1 MLRRRWLINLALFGI
16 ALALALVARLDQDR
30 AGLASRLTALA
41 ATDIEHLTLLR
52 PGQPTVRLQRQGDDW
67 HMTEPFPALADATLI
82 DKLLPI
88 TSATVHRTL
97 PAAALD
103 LPQVGLEPALI
114 RLQLDDLELRFGRT
128 EPIANQRYVQIGD
141 MVHLIDDR
149 HLPQLLATA
158 ADYASKRLLP
168 TGFSPGLARIDGRP
182 LGAGAVAGL
191 VDAEAERVEPLTG
204 QLSGRVLTLESA
216 DAGPGL
222 RFLIDDGGTRW
233 SRLDQ
238 RLSYV
243 FTARRWLRPTKTG
256 EPSNQSRN
264 HSRPGTTTP
273 SKPQPI
279 RNCCNCNRRP
289 TRAQTQRGFRR
300 QMRDTDNPGPVPGPM
315 TEPRELLPPSRD
327 TDMPLP
333 TQKLTP

>member
-1 MLRRRWLINLALFGI
+1 
-16 ALALALVARLDQDR
+16 
-30 AGLASRLTALA
+30 
-41 ATDIEHLTLLR
+41 
-52 PGQPTVRLQRQGDDW
+52 
-67 HMTEPFPALADATLI
+67 MTEPFATVADAALI
-82 DKLLPI
+82 GKLLPI
-88 TSATVHRTL
+88 SAAKVQRTL
-97 PAAALD
+97 PAAAVD
-103 LPQVGLEPALI
+103 LTQVGLEPALI
-114 RLQLDDLELRFGRT
+114 RLRIDQLELRFGRT

-158 ADYASKRLLP
+158 ADFASKRLLP
-168 TGFSPGLARIDGRP
+168 PGFSPGLARIDGRP

-191 VDAEAERVEPLTG
+191 VDAEADRVEPLSG

-243 FTARRWLRPTKTG
+243 FVSPPLAEADEDVAFQPTAQPMA
-256 EPSNQSRN
+256 SRDDAAFQTATDQELLQLQPAP
-264 HSRPGTTTP
+264 RPGP
-273 SKPQPI
+273 
-279 RNCCNCNRRP
+279 
-289 TRAQTQRGFRR
+289 
-300 QMRDTDNPGPVPGPM
+300 D
-315 TEPRELLPPSRD
+315 TEPEPIELLPTAPGAD
-327 TDMPLP
+327 PPLP

>member
-16 ALALALVARLDQDR
+16 ALALVLVARLDQDR

-41 ATDIEHLTLLR
+41 ATDIEDLALLR
-52 PGQPTVRLQRQGDDW
+52 PGQPAVRLQRQGDDW
-67 HMTEPFPALADATLI
+67 YMTEPFPALADATLI

-88 TSATVHRTL
+88 SSATVHRTL

-168 TGFSPGLARIDGRP
+168 PDFSPGLARIDGRP
-182 LGAGAVAGL
+182 LSAGAVAGL

-216 DAGPGL
+216 DAGQGL
-222 RFLIDDGGTRW
+222 RFLVDDGGTRW

-243 FTARRWLRPTKTG
+243 FNRPPLAEADEDRDFEPVAQPFAPRDNDAFQTATDQELLQLRPPPY
-256 EPSNQSRN
+256 PSPDSTRI
-264 HSRPGTTTP
+264 PTP
-273 SKPQPI
+273 D
-279 RNCCNCNRRP
+279 
-289 TRAQTQRGFRR
+289 A
-300 QMRDTDNPGPVPGPM
+300 GPVP
-315 TEPRELLPPSRD
+315 EPRELLPPSRG

-333 TQKLTP
+333 IQKLTP

>member
-16 ALALALVARLDQDR
+16 ALALASIARLEQDR
-30 AGLASRLTALA
+30 SDLDLRLTALA

-52 PGQPTVRLQRQGDDW
+52 PGQPTIQLQRQGDDW
-67 HMTEPFPALADATLI
+67 HMTEPFPAPADATLI
-82 DKLLPI
+82 HKLLPI

-168 TGFSPGLARIDGRP
+168 KGFSPGLARIDGRP

-191 VDAEAERVEPLTG
+191 VDAEAERVEPLDG

-216 DAGPGL
+216 DAGSGL

-243 FTARRWLRPTKTG
+243 FARPPLAEADEDSAFEPLGPSDDEAFQAATDQELLHLQPPSYQSPDPIQIPTPVREPISEPMELRP
-256 EPSNQSRN
+256 PS
-264 HSRPGTTTP
+264 PG
-273 SKPQPI
+273 SD
-279 RNCCNCNRRP
+279 
-289 TRAQTQRGFRR
+289 
-300 QMRDTDNPGPVPGPM
+300 MR
-315 TEPRELLPPSRD
+315 
-327 TDMPLP
+327 LP